1 MRAAPPTPPA
11 MAELAGEELEFF
23 DGMIQRCIEIEH
35 PHREAGRACLLLIYS
50 QGNTLPPSALPCL
63 RASDGSRQ
71 LALLTAAELLAVS
84 ESRSPSS
91 SPAILHRPPARAHRQ
106 NRLRQP

>member
-35 PHREAGRACLLLIYS
+35 PHREAGRACLLFIYS
-50 QGNTLPPSALPCL
+50 QGNTPGALPSS

-91 SPAILHRPPARAHRQ
+91 SPAISRRPPARAHRPSS
-106 NRLRQP
+106 LRQP